1 MKIPKFL
8 FPILSLVFFASC
20 IGEDIIQDEVEPT
33 IRIQNPLDTL
43 AINTSYQFEYRYLN
57 NVGREETVPVNW
69 TSSNPSIVSID
80 QDGLAIALESG
91 TVDIGVSYDSDSQTI
106 SDVSTLNVGMETVIT
121 ESENRTG
128 TVNTTSS
135 YALSGDFVLEKN
147 DSDELVLTFDND
159 YEAST
164 ALPGLYIYLTNNPNT
179 TEEALEIGAVTVFS
193 GAHDYNLGTDIDLF
207 EYSHVLYF
215 CKPFNVKV
223 GDGAIE

>member
-1 MKIPKFL
+1 MKNPKFL
-8 FPILSLVFFASC
+8 FPILMLVLFVSC

-33 IRIQNPLDTL
+33 IRIQNPLDSL

-57 NVGREETVPVNW
+57 NVGREEVITPDW
-69 TSSNPSIVSID
+69 TSSDPSIVSINEE
-80 QDGLAIALESG
+80 GLATALASG
-91 TVDIGVSYDSDSQTI
+91 MVDVSVAYNNGLQTI
-106 SDVSTLNVGMETVIT
+106 SDLTTLQVGIETVVT
-121 ESENRTG
+121 QNENRAG

-147 DSDELVLTFDND
+147 DAEELVLSFEEN

-179 TEEALEIGAVTVFS
+179 TEQALEIGAVTVFS
-193 GAHDYNLGTDIDLF
+193 GAHEYNLGTQVDLF
-207 EYSHVLYF
+207 DYSHVLYF

-223 GDGAIE
+223 GDGAID